1 MEDFPFAKS
10 KGGTSQFIISNHG
23 KHGSHPPSTRIN
35 DMNLHEYQAKQL
47 FKDYGIPVLPWR
59 IVESADE
66 ARDAADELGCPVI
79 VKAQVHAGG
88 RGKAGGVKFAATL
101 QDAVDHASSMLGT
114 RMVTHQTGPSGVPV
128 NKVMITPAADIAHEY
143 YLSIVMDGDEGAPA
157 IIATREGGVEI
168 EQIAEEHPEKIV
180 RIIGDPLIGLL
191 PYRARDAALALGFP
205 PTLIRPASAL
215 IANAYRL
222 FTDKDCS
229 LVEINPLIETE
240 DGKLLA
246 LDAKVAIE
254 DDALFRHPDLRELHD
269 PEQMDPLE
277 REALEFDL
285 AYVKLEGGR
294 VGCMV
299 NGAGLAMAT
308 MDITKWAGAEPAN
321 FLDIGGSAD
330 LDRIEHAFKII
341 VSDPDVEIILVN
353 LFAGIA
359 RSDVVATGIINAAT
373 ELGATK
379 PIVVAM
385 RGTNAEEGLQLL
397 HESDM
402 DITPAPD
409 MASAAIVLR
418 DKLASMEGD
427 N

>member
-1 MEDFPFAKS
+1 MVNNCE
-10 KGGTSQFIISNHG
+10 N
-23 KHGSHPPSTRIN
+23 PSSRI
-35 DMNLHEYQAKQL
+35 DESSRPETAPLRMNLHEYQAKQI
-47 FKDYGIPVLPWR
+47 FKEYGIPVLPWR
-59 IVESADE
+59 IVESAE
-66 ARDAADELGCPVI
+66 ATRDAAEELGCPVI

-88 RGKAGGVKFAATL
+88 RGKAGGVKFAASAD
-101 QDAVDHASSMLGT
+101 DAVDAASAMLGT

-143 YLSIVMDGDEGAPA
+143 YLSIVMDGDEGAPV
-157 IIATREGGVEI
+157 IIGTREGGVEI
-168 EQIAEEHPEKIV
+168 EQVAEEHPEKIV
-180 RIIGDPLIGLL
+180 RIVGDPLIGLL
-191 PYRARDAALALGFP
+191 PYKARDAALALGFP
-205 PTLIRPASAL
+205 SSLVRPASAL
-215 IANAYRL
+215 IANAYRV
-222 FTDKDCS
+222 FTDNDCS

-240 DGKLLA
+240 DGKLIA
-246 LDAKVAIE
+246 LDAKVGIE

-269 PEQMDPLE
+269 PDQLDPLE
-277 REALEFDL
+277 REASEFDL

-359 RSDVVATGIINAAT
+359 RSDVVATGIINAAKDVS
-373 ELGATK
+373 ATK
-379 PIVVAM
+379 PIVAAM
-385 RGTNAEEGLQLL
+385 RGTNAEEGLRLL
-397 HESDM
+397 DESDM

-409 MASAAIVLR
+409 MASAAEILR
-418 DKLASMEGD
+418 EKLASMGGG

>member
-1 MEDFPFAKS
+1 
-10 KGGTSQFIISNHG
+10 
-23 KHGSHPPSTRIN
+23 
-35 DMNLHEYQAKQL
+35 MNLHEYQAKEL

-59 IVESADE
+59 IVETADE
-66 ARDAADELGCPVI
+66 ARDAAEELGCPVI

-88 RGKAGGVKFAATL
+88 RGKAGGVKFAATVD
-101 QDAVDHASSMLGT
+101 DAVEAADGMLGT

-128 NKVMITPAADIAHEY
+128 SKVMVTPAADIKHEY
-143 YLSIVMDGDEGAPA
+143 YLSIVMDGDEGAPT

-168 EQIAEEHPEKIV
+168 EQVAEEHPEKIV
-180 RIIGDPLIGLL
+180 RIVGDPLIGLL
-191 PYRARDAALALGFP
+191 PYRARDAALALDIP
-205 PTLIRPASAL
+205 SALIRPASAL

-229 LVEINPLIETE
+229 LVEINPLIET
-240 DGKLLA
+240 DGGEILA
-246 LDAKVAIE
+246 LDAKVGID
-254 DDALFRHPDLRELHD
+254 DDAMFRHRELREWHD

-277 REALEFDL
+277 REASEFDL

-359 RSDVVATGIINAAT
+359 RSDVVATGVINAAR
-373 ELGATK
+373 EVGSTK
-379 PIVVAM
+379 PVVAAM
-385 RGTNAEEGLQLL
+385 RGTNAEEGLQLFE
-397 HESDM
+397 ESDM
-402 DITPAPD
+402 DITPASD

-418 DKLASMEGD
+418 DKLANMG
-427 N
+427 NGGAN

>member
-1 MEDFPFAKS
+1 
-10 KGGTSQFIISNHG
+10 
-23 KHGSHPPSTRIN
+23 
-35 DMNLHEYQAKQL
+35 MNLHEYQAKQI
-47 FKDYGIPVLPWR
+47 FKEYGIPVLPWR
-59 IVESADE
+59 IVESADD
-66 ARDAADELGCPVI
+66 ARDAAEELGCPVI

-88 RGKAGGVKFAATL
+88 RGKAGGVKFAASAD
-101 QDAVDHASSMLGT
+101 DAVDAASAMLGT

-143 YLSIVMDGDEGAPA
+143 YLSIVMDGDEGAPV
-157 IIATREGGVEI
+157 IIGTREGGVEI
-168 EQIAEEHPEKIV
+168 EQVAEEHPEKIV
-180 RIIGDPLIGLL
+180 RIVGDPLIGLL
-191 PYRARDAALALGFP
+191 PYKARDAALALGFP
-205 PTLIRPASAL
+205 SSLVRPASAL
-215 IANAYRL
+215 IANAYRV
-222 FTDKDCS
+222 FTDNDCS

-240 DGKLLA
+240 DGKLIA
-246 LDAKVAIE
+246 LDAKVGIE

-269 PEQMDPLE
+269 PDQLDPLE
-277 REALEFDL
+277 REASEFDL

-341 VSDPDVEIILVN
+341 VSPILMSKSFWSIS
-353 LFAGIA
+353 LPALHGPTLWRLALSTPRRISA
-359 RSDVVATGIINAAT
+359 P
-373 ELGATK
+373 TK
-379 PIVVAM
+379 PIVAAM
-385 RGTNAEEGLQLL
+385 RGTNAEEGLRLL
-397 HESDM
+397 DESDM

-409 MASAAIVLR
+409 MASAAEVLR
-418 DKLASMEGD
+418 EKLASMSGS

>member
-1 MEDFPFAKS
+1 
-10 KGGTSQFIISNHG
+10 
-23 KHGSHPPSTRIN
+23 
-35 DMNLHEYQAKQL
+35 MNLHEYQAKQL

-59 IVESADE
+59 IAESAE
-66 ARDAADELGCPVI
+66 QAEIAANELGCPVI

-88 RGKAGGVKFAATL
+88 RGKAGGVKFAATAE
-101 QDAVDHASSMLGT
+101 DAVQYASDMLGT
-114 RMVTHQTGPSGVPV
+114 RMITHQTGPGGVPID
-128 NKVMITPAADIAHEY
+128 KVMITPAADIAHEY
-143 YLSIVMDGDEGAPA
+143 YVSIVMDGDEGAPA

-168 EQIAEEHPEKIV
+168 EQVAEEHPEKIV

-191 PYRARDAALALGFP
+191 PYKARDAALALGFP
-205 PTLIRPASAL
+205 TPLIRPASAL
-215 IANAYRL
+215 ISNAYRL
-222 FTDKDCS
+222 FTDNDCS
-229 LVEINPLIETE
+229 LVEINPLIESE
-240 DGKLLA
+240 DGKIIA
-246 LDAKVAIE
+246 LDAKVGIE
-254 DDALFRHPDLRELHD
+254 DDALFRHPNLRDLHD
-269 PEQMDPLE
+269 PAQMDPLE
-277 REALEFDL
+277 REASKYDL

-359 RSDVVATGIINAAT
+359 RSDVVATGIINAAK
-373 ELGATK
+373 EVGSNK
-379 PIVVAM
+379 PIVAAM
-385 RGTNAEEGLQLL
+385 RGTNAEEGLRLFD
-397 HESDM
+397 ESDM
-402 DITPAPD
+402 DITPSPD
-409 MASAAIVLR
+409 MASAAEALR
-418 DKLASMEGD
+418 DKLASMGRS

>member
-1 MEDFPFAKS
+1 
-10 KGGTSQFIISNHG
+10 
-23 KHGSHPPSTRIN
+23 
-35 DMNLHEYQAKQL
+35 MNLHEYQAKQL

-59 IVESADE
+59 IAESAE
-66 ARDAADELGCPVI
+66 QAEIAANELGCPVV

-88 RGKAGGVKFAATL
+88 RGKAGGVKFAATAE
-101 QDAVDHASSMLGT
+101 DAVQYASDMLGT
-114 RMVTHQTGPSGVPV
+114 RMITHQTGPGGVPID
-128 NKVMITPAADIAHEY
+128 KVMITPAADIAHEY
-143 YLSIVMDGDEGAPA
+143 YVSIVMDGDEGAPA

-168 EQIAEEHPEKIV
+168 EQVAEEHPEKIV

-191 PYRARDAALALGFP
+191 PYKARDAALALGFP
-205 PTLIRPASAL
+205 TPLIRPATAL
-215 IANAYRL
+215 ISNAYRL
-222 FTDKDCS
+222 FTDNDCS
-229 LVEINPLIETE
+229 LVEINPLIESE
-240 DGKLLA
+240 DGKIIA
-246 LDAKVAIE
+246 LDAKVGIE
-254 DDALFRHPDLRELHD
+254 DDALFRHPNLRDLHD
-269 PEQMDPLE
+269 PAQMDPLE
-277 REALEFDL
+277 REASKYDL

-359 RSDVVATGIINAAT
+359 RSDVVATGIINAAK
-373 ELGATK
+373 EVGSDK
-379 PIVVAM
+379 PIVAAM
-385 RGTNAEEGLQLL
+385 RGTNAEEGLRLFD
-397 HESDM
+397 ESDM
-402 DITPAPD
+402 DITPSPD
-409 MASAAIVLR
+409 MASAAEALR
-418 DKLASMEGD
+418 DKLASMGRS